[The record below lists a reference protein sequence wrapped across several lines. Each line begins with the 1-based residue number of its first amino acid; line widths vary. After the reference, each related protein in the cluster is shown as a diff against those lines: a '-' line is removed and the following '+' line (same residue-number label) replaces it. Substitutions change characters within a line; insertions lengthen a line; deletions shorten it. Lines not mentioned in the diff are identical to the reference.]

1 MRRRLAPP
9 IVPLAV
15 AILAAAA
22 SARAARAAEP
32 GDATDDP
39 YERYTLRAELGPEY
53 DTNVHRT
60 EIVTNGVN
68 APVVASPLARAVLSG
83 TLSDLVTDGHA
94 VALSATAATKIF
106 TNADARN
113 ENVAIAESSALWRAT
128 LSSRAALTTSGAY
141 YEASQRGS
149 DDPATSSQRHDFRSL
164 TPALRLDLAVSSHL
178 EVGAG
183 AGYRLF
189 VFKPDPHFN
198 FNAPTASL
206 DLRWAGESSDGGADW
221 EASLRTAFERRVF
234 DGLVLVNG
242 SPPVTGTATRVD
254 NFLVSGLDLSRTGR
268 VLIGGGYALHVNASN
283 SFGSTAIRHFAS
295 ARFATPLPL
304 DFYLAAH
311 AEVLVSAQY
320 ADDAVGRAFLSIE
333 DENRSNAR
341 ADLSRN
347 LTDKIQLIARYTFY
361 ANPLGPSN
369 ATYHRHTALL
379 SLSFTLEK

>member
-1 MRRRLAPP
+1 MRRRPAPP
-9 IVPLAV
+9 IVPLALG
-15 AILAAAA
+15 ILAAAA
-22 SARAARAAEP
+22 SAQAARAGEP
-32 GDATDDP
+32 GDTNDSP

-60 EIVTNGVN
+60 EIVTNGAN

-94 VALSATAATKIF
+94 VALSATAAAKIF
-106 TNADARN
+106 SNADARS

-128 LSSRAALTTSGAY
+128 LGSRAALTTSGSY
-141 YEASQRGS
+141 YEAFQRGS
-149 DDPATSSQRHDFRSL
+149 DDPASSGQRHDFRSL
-164 TPALRLDLAVSSHL
+164 TPALRLDLAVSSHF
-178 EVGAG
+178 EVGVG
-183 AGYRLF
+183 GGYRLF

-206 DLRWAGESSDGGADW
+206 DLRWARESQDGGADW
-221 EASLRTAFERRVF
+221 EATLRTAFERRVF
-234 DGLVLVNG
+234 DGPALMNG
-242 SPPVTGTATRVD
+242 NPPMSGTATRVD
-254 NFLVSGLDLSRTGR
+254 NFLVTGLDLSRTGR

-283 SFGSTAIRHFAS
+283 SFGSTATRHFAS
-295 ARFATPLPL
+295 ARFATQLPL
-304 DFYLAAH
+304 DFYLAAR

-320 ADDAVGRAFLSIE
+320 VDDAVGRAFLSIE

-361 ANPLGPSN
+361 ANPVAPSN
-369 ATYHRHTALL
+369 TSYRRHTALL